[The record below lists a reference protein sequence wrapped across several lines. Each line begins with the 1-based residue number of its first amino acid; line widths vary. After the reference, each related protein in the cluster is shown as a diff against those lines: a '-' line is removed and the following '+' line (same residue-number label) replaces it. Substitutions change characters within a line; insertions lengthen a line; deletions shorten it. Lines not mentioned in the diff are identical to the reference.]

1 MHRFCVAS
9 LEEIFSFFQG
19 TPMPISFLKKID
31 DHPSPSERLQKIL
44 ATRPYRYF
52 KKIFSLI
59 YSVAP
64 VRATNFFL
72 RLQQFNESTV
82 FYEDGARINVDD
94 CNKLAP
100 PSTGASLV
108 KIFTMSRAAHDN
120 RFLK

>member
-1 MHRFCVAS
+1 
-9 LEEIFSFFQG
+9 
-19 TPMPISFLKKID
+19 MPISFLKKID
-31 DHPSPSERLQKIL
+31 DHPSPSERLQKIF

-59 YSVAP
+59 YNVASIKM
-64 VRATNFFL
+64 ANFFL

-82 FYEDGARINVDD
+82 FYEDGARNNVDVYD
-94 CNKLAP
+94 GLAP

-108 KIFTMSRAAHDN
+108 KIFTMSRAAHGN